1 MRVKRIICTTLSAL
15 FCLCAAIHAD
25 TIILKSGDK
34 VEGKI
39 LSETD
44 AEVTLSVQVTA
55 TIKDERVIRR
65 GDIASI
71 EKVQPDE
78 EAWAALAAF
87 APGNESLN
95 PDEYERAIT
104 VFGGFVKTFPQSKHA
119 AAAQQR
125 LDQFTAE
132 AKRVEAGEVK
142 LEGKWLTKELLQEE
156 RVQIAGR
163 ILFNRM
169 KVASTAGRLTDA
181 MTIFAQ
187 MEKSFPGAASYPDA
201 VELGR
206 RILPSL
212 RAAVEQRQAQ
222 MKRHIEDENKR
233 LAATKGQEHTQLD
246 TLIKNER
253 TATEAAVSA
262 IEKSGGKWLPLQ
274 PANEK
279 SLASLATFV
288 ASETTRLNGLPTD
301 KMHDSV
307 LATQK
312 AAAALTAGN
321 LDAAERAL
329 KDANTAWSVN
339 ELAKR
344 LTGRLADA
352 RKALPAP
359 KAETPTPA
367 PTPTP
372 TPTPTPKPKPAATP
386 TPAAAAPAAESDDTP
401 FYKNPIV
408 LLVLLALVAFGAI
421 GGKMLAKKRANT
433 EPPPE

>member
-1 MRVKRIICTTLSAL
+1 MPARRIINSTVSAF

-25 TIILKSGDK
+25 TVILKSGDK

-44 AEVTLSVQVTA
+44 AEVTLNVQVTA
-55 TIKDERVIRR
+55 TIKDERVIKR
-65 GDIASI
+65 DEIASI

-78 EAWAALAAF
+78 EAWAALAAV
-87 APGNESLN
+87 APGSESLN
-95 PDEYERAIT
+95 PDEYERTTAA
-104 VFGGFVKTFPQSKHA
+104 FGGFVTTFPKSKHA

-142 LEGKWLTKELLQEE
+142 LEGKWLTKEQMQEE

-169 KVASTAGRLTDA
+169 KLASSAGQLTDA

-187 MEKSFPGAASYPDA
+187 MEKGFSGAATYPEA

-206 RILPSL
+206 RILSSL
-212 RAAVEQRQAQ
+212 RIALEQRQAQ
-222 MKRHIEDENKR
+222 MKRRSEDENKR
-233 LAATKGQEHTQLD
+233 LATSKGQEHAQLD
-246 TLIKNER
+246 ALIKKER
-253 TATEAAVSA
+253 AATEAAVSA
-262 IEKSGGKWLPLQ
+262 IEKSGVKWFPLQ

-279 SLASLATFV
+279 SLASLASFV
-288 ASETTRLNGLPTD
+288 ASETTRLNGLPTE
-301 KMHDSV
+301 KMHESA

-312 AAAALTAGN
+312 AAAALASGS

-329 KDANTAWSVN
+329 KDATTAWSAN
-339 ELAKR
+339 EFAKR

-352 RKALPAP
+352 RKASA
-359 KAETPTPA
+359 TPTPETPVPVA
-367 PTPTP
+367 TPTP
-372 TPTPTPKPKPAATP
+372 TPTPTPKPAATP
-386 TPAAAAPAAESDDTP
+386 APAPAAPPVAAEETP
-401 FYKNPIV
+401 FYKNPIILIV
-408 LLVLLALVAFGAI
+408 LAALVAFGAI
-421 GGKMLAKKRANT
+421 AGKMLAKKRANA
-433 EPPPE
+433 ENPPE